1 MGLETLG
8 YISLHE
14 SRGFGHEF
22 EKAHTTNQVH
32 QWYEQNK
39 THHSTR

>member
-1 MGLETLG
+1 MGPETLG

-14 SRGFGHEF
+14 FRGFGHEF
-22 EKAHTTNQVH
+22 EKAYTTNQGR

-39 THHSTR
+39 THHSTW